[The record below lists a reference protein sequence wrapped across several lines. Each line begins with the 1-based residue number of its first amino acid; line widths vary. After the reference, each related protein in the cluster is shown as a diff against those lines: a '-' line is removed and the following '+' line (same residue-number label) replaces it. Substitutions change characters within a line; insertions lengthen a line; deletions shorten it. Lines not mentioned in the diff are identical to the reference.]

1 MWFVKPLLSMGRFV
15 ISIFAFVVSRRIL
28 VSNNDIINLMTPQD
42 WAALTLTLLTIT
54 TIVAGGIRWLV
65 KHYLNE
71 LKPNSGS
78 SLKDS
83 VNRLEEKTDKLFDLL
98 LEHIKDHNKK

>member
-1 MWFVKPLLSMGRFV
+1 MS
-15 ISIFAFVVSRRIL
+15 
-28 VSNNDIINLMTPQD
+28 PQN
-42 WAALTLTLLTIT
+42 WAAFILTLLTIT
-54 TIVAGGIRWLV
+54 TIVSGGIRWLV

-83 VNRLEEKTDKLFDLL
+83 VNRLEEKTDKLFD
-98 LEHIKDHNKK
+98 HSKK

>member
-1 MWFVKPLLSMGRFV
+1 MSL
-15 ISIFAFVVSRRIL
+15 
-28 VSNNDIINLMTPQD
+28 QD
-42 WAALTLTLLTIT
+42 WAALTLTLLTII

-65 KHYLNE
+65 KHYLSE

-83 VNRLEEKTDKLFDLL
+83 VNRLEVKTDKLFDLV
-98 LEHIKDHNKK
+98 LEHLKDHSKK